1 MDLMRASIVAGGG
14 MTLVVGVAHLF
25 FPRIFGWREVFARL
39 RALDAKVFY
48 TLHVALILL
57 ALVMA
62 WLSLRYSH
70 ELTRGDGLGGALTAT
85 LAAFWLWRL
94 LWQVVYMRPSRAQPP
109 PRWRVIMHYG
119 WSAVFALLT
128 AAYSAPV
135 VANVVR

>member
-57 ALVMA
+57 ALGMA
-62 WLSLRYSH
+62 GLSLRYSH
-70 ELTRGDGLGGALTAT
+70 ELTRGDGLGGALTAA

-94 LWQVVYMRPSRAQPP
+94 LWQVVYMRPSRTQPP

-119 WSAVFALLT
+119 WSAMFALLT
-128 AAYSAPV
+128 AAYSAPI
-135 VANVVR
+135 VANLMG